1 MNRRPLLTLGLLA
14 AALITG
20 WAVWKNREPPR
31 APAQASARSDYVLQD
46 FEVVVLD
53 KQGRESFTLRAPRL
67 ERDPGDRTMRVPSPV
82 FYIPAAPSKGAAPTR
97 EAGWVVQAAN
107 GWVSAN
113 GEELRLQG
121 GVTAK
126 TGAASPRQA
135 TMTTDQLNVFPEA
148 NRATS
153 PSKVTVTQPGS
164 ILSGQGMEALL
175 DSKRVR
181 FSSNVKVRYVP
192 SR

>member
-14 AALITG
+14 AAIVTG
-20 WAVWKNREPPR
+20 WAVWTNREPAR
-31 APAQASARSDYVLQD
+31 APVASDARSDYVLQD

-53 KQGRESFTLRAPRL
+53 DQGRESFTLQAPRL
-67 ERDPGDRTMRVPSPV
+67 ERHPGDRTMHIPSPV
-82 FYIPAAPSKGAAPTR
+82 FFIPVAPAKDQVPTR
-97 EAGWVVQAAN
+97 DAGWIVRAAN

-121 GVTAK
+121 GVVAK
-126 TGAASPRQA
+126 TGEQSPRPA
-135 TMTTDQLNVFPEA
+135 TMTTEQLNVFPEA

-153 PSKVTVTQPGS
+153 PSTVTVTQPGS